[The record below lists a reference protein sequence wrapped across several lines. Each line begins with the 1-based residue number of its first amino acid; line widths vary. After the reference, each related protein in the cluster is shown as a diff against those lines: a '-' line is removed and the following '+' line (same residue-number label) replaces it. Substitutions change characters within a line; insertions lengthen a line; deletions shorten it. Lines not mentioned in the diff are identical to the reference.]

1 MASGVNM
8 VELKTQEIVFLGNMF
23 VDPKEMNQYGSV
35 IETHELISTEP
46 AKSIWKKMYTHYTK
60 YGELPPDELM
70 DNVFSDKELENLRL
84 GIAIAGSEASR
95 AMFILDQF
103 IGTMHSMLYKR
114 FMAALEKMFD
124 SGNADI
130 DNANDLMKKLS
141 EDLLT
146 IRHLSG
152 ASVQSMG
159 SIWESWSKGELMT
172 QAPRIPIPIK
182 GLEFVQGTPPSAV
195 NVLIG
200 HYGGGKEQPKSL
212 VIPTP
217 TGNRVWGSLRPGDY
231 VFGRNGKPT
240 RVLEVFDNGVKDIYR
255 VTFDDGTSTL
265 CGAEH
270 LWTVRGRAARRYDR
284 EHGLE
289 QPTWQTLTTTE
300 LLKKRIKLPHGKC
313 SPLRQWELPKIDPVE
328 YTQKDL
334 PVHPYI
340 MGMWLGDGCRT
351 NLDINSTHTE
361 VIHKIREL
369 ADVSVHHNK
378 SRPGSKTIVVHGLRR
393 HLESLGLWGHKSS
406 TKFIPQIYLEASI
419 EDRLELFRGLMDSDG
434 ECKQEGQLCFGST
447 SKALVDGMGFL
458 IRSLGGKART
468 NRKVKKTFYRDK
480 QGNKV
485 PCKDFYR
492 VSIAMP
498 SGVVPFLSVPKR
510 AERYNGIS
518 EERYLT
524 RWIDSIELTET
535 KEECMCITVE
545 AEDGLYLTNDFIV
558 THNTS
563 TLCAMAS
570 QLSTTCNVLY
580 VTLEMPAES
589 IAFRILACQSQG
601 KIQANH
607 VFMNPNTWGDNEVQ
621 PVIKKAKEV
630 INGEHS
636 IYFIDAPATTASPA
650 QLDVYLKNFKN
661 RYGLD
666 VDVVII
672 DYAALMVTN
681 SGASREDIGWGY
693 TGVIIKELT
702 AVAKKHGLVI
712 WVAAQAGGESAH
724 TVTSANSSSFKP
736 LRGNQLYGSKEVLQ
750 DASYVLGLSF
760 MRSSEFPHLAVGVL
774 STIKNR
780 YGSEFYDYICSMDYS
795 TASFESLGIAPGGSE
810 GDLISLV
817 EQHLR
822 SMEQEFAV
830 KNQLQNKQKVQS
842 LKSLYYN
849 ANKSATSCGTA
860 GLVKPKAPKP
870 SYLQKP
876 KASSKQ
882 QDSREESY

>member
-1 MASGVNM
+1 MASGANM

-103 IGTMHSMLYKR
+103 IGTMHTMLYKR

-124 SGNADI
+124 SGTTDI

-152 ASVQSMG
+152 ASVQSMD
-159 SIWESWSKGELMT
+159 SIWEAWSKGELMT

-200 HYGGGKEQPKSL
+200 HYGGGK
-212 VIPTP
+212 
-217 TGNRVWGSLRPGDY
+217 
-231 VFGRNGKPT
+231 
-240 RVLEVFDNGVKDIYR
+240 
-255 VTFDDGTSTL
+255 
-265 CGAEH
+265 
-270 LWTVRGRAARRYDR
+270 
-284 EHGLE
+284 
-289 QPTWQTLTTTE
+289 
-300 LLKKRIKLPHGKC
+300 
-313 SPLRQWELPKIDPVE
+313 
-328 YTQKDL
+328 
-334 PVHPYI
+334 
-340 MGMWLGDGCRT
+340 
-351 NLDINSTHTE
+351 
-361 VIHKIREL
+361 
-369 ADVSVHHNK
+369 
-378 SRPGSKTIVVHGLRR
+378 
-393 HLESLGLWGHKSS
+393 
-406 TKFIPQIYLEASI
+406 
-419 EDRLELFRGLMDSDG
+419 
-434 ECKQEGQLCFGST
+434 
-447 SKALVDGMGFL
+447 
-458 IRSLGGKART
+458 
-468 NRKVKKTFYRDK
+468 
-480 QGNKV
+480 
-485 PCKDFYR
+485 
-492 VSIAMP
+492 
-498 SGVVPFLSVPKR
+498 
-510 AERYNGIS
+510 
-518 EERYLT
+518 
-524 RWIDSIELTET
+524 
-535 KEECMCITVE
+535 
-545 AEDGLYLTNDFIV
+545 
-558 THNTS
+558 TS
-563 TLCAMAS
+563 TLCAMAA
-570 QLSTTCNVLY
+570 QLATTCNVLY
-580 VTLEMPAES
+580 VTLEMPAEA
-589 IAFRILACQSQG
+589 IAFRILSCQSRG
-601 KIQANH
+601 KIQVNH
-607 VFMNPNTWGDNEVQ
+607 VFMNPNTWSDNEVQ
-621 PVIKKAKEV
+621 PVIKSAKEA

-636 IYFIDAPATTASPA
+636 IYFIDAPAATASPA

-702 AVAKKHGLVI
+702 AIAKKHGLVI

-724 TVTSANSSSFKP
+724 TVTSTNSSSFKP

-760 MRSSEFPHLAVGVL
+760 MRSNEFPHLAVGVL

-795 TASFESLGIAPGGSE
+795 TASLESLGIAPGGSE

-822 SMEQEFAV
+822 SMEQEFAI
-830 KNQLQNKQKVQS
+830 KNQLQNKQKLQDM
-842 LKSLYYN
+842 KSLYYN
-849 ANKSATSCGTA
+849 ANKSVTPCGTA
-860 GLVKPKAPKP
+860 GALIKPKAPKTPKP
-870 SYLQKP
+870 SFLRNP
-876 KASSKQ
+876 KDSKEQ
-882 QDSREESY
+882 QDSREEAY

>member
-1 MASGVNM
+1 MASGANM

-46 AKSIWKKMYTHYTK
+46 AKSIWKKMYAHYTK

-103 IGTMHSMLYKR
+103 IGTMHTMLYKR
-114 FMAALEKMFD
+114 FMASLEKMFD
-124 SGNADI
+124 SGNTDI

-200 HYGGGKEQPKSL
+200 HYGGGK
-212 VIPTP
+212 
-217 TGNRVWGSLRPGDY
+217 
-231 VFGRNGKPT
+231 
-240 RVLEVFDNGVKDIYR
+240 
-255 VTFDDGTSTL
+255 
-265 CGAEH
+265 
-270 LWTVRGRAARRYDR
+270 
-284 EHGLE
+284 
-289 QPTWQTLTTTE
+289 
-300 LLKKRIKLPHGKC
+300 
-313 SPLRQWELPKIDPVE
+313 
-328 YTQKDL
+328 
-334 PVHPYI
+334 
-340 MGMWLGDGCRT
+340 
-351 NLDINSTHTE
+351 
-361 VIHKIREL
+361 
-369 ADVSVHHNK
+369 
-378 SRPGSKTIVVHGLRR
+378 
-393 HLESLGLWGHKSS
+393 
-406 TKFIPQIYLEASI
+406 
-419 EDRLELFRGLMDSDG
+419 
-434 ECKQEGQLCFGST
+434 
-447 SKALVDGMGFL
+447 
-458 IRSLGGKART
+458 
-468 NRKVKKTFYRDK
+468 
-480 QGNKV
+480 
-485 PCKDFYR
+485 
-492 VSIAMP
+492 
-498 SGVVPFLSVPKR
+498 
-510 AERYNGIS
+510 
-518 EERYLT
+518 
-524 RWIDSIELTET
+524 
-535 KEECMCITVE
+535 
-545 AEDGLYLTNDFIV
+545 
-558 THNTS
+558 TS